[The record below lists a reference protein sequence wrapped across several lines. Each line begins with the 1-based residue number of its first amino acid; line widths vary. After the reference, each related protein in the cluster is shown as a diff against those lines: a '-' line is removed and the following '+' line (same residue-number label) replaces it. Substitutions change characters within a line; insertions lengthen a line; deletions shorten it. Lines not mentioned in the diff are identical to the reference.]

1 MQTTEGR
8 FQRLQQFLAKPPA
21 CLDRQI
27 GILGNI
33 GNAVEIG
40 NFGVQEIAE
49 EEVLR
54 QPYPAKIFQTLHRT
68 RLSHDV
74 LFLPYRWQETSPGA
88 DFQSTRNRSGTIC
101 AILAS

>member
-1 MQTTEGR
+1 MQAPER
-8 FQRLQQFLAKPPA
+8 RLQRLQQFLAEPLA

-27 GILGNI
+27 GILGDV
-33 GNAVEIG
+33 GDAVEIG
-40 NFGVQEIAE
+40 DFGVQEIAK

-54 QPYPAKIFQTLHRT
+54 QPYAAKIFQPLHRT

-74 LFLPYRWQETSPGA
+74 IFLPYRWPESSPGA
-88 DFQSTRNRSGTIC
+88 LFQSTRNRSGTIS